1 MTEAVVAV
9 LSACPDEQT
18 GKRIAEALVS
28 EGYATCVNR
37 SSGLQSTYF
46 WDGRLQ
52 DDAEILLIIKTT
64 ASRLAD
70 LTERLRALH
79 PYELPEVIAIPVIG
93 GNEGYLDWVRAGVRK
108 NSE

>member
-1 MTEAVVAV
+1 MTETVVAV
-9 LSACPDEQT
+9 LSTCPDEPT

-28 EGYATCVNR
+28 EGHATCVNR
-37 SSGLQSTYF
+37 LSGVQSTYF

-64 ASRLAD
+64 GSRIAR
-70 LTERLRALH
+70 LTERIQALH
-79 PYELPEVIAIPVIG
+79 PYELPEVIAIPVSG

-108 NSE
+108 NTE